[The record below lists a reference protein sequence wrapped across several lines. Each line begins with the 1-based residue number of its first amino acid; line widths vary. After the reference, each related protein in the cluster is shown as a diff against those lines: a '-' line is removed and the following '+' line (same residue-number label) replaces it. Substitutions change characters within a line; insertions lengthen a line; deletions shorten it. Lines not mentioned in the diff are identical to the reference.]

1 MTLVKKLLF
10 TAIFVAVII
19 LVPGLILLLTVDAT
33 QDFSVYVVVYGIILF
48 AIFGYIIVSIHSIS
62 KEIHDA
68 LEEMKMQNAAIAY
81 KLTNSEDKAVAEDNK
96 VTSEKTVQPVVET
109 PKQKT
114 NLNPADPLTIDGK
127 VVSDNFGDFK

>member
-1 MTLVKKLLF
+1 MTLVRKLLF
-10 TAIFVAVII
+10 TAIFVAAVILI
-19 LVPGLILLLTVDAT
+19 PGVILLLTVDAM

-81 KLTNSEDKAVAEDNK
+81 KLTTGEKAVEEDNK
-96 VTSEKTVQPVVET
+96 VTSEKPIQPVVET
-109 PKQKT
+109 PNQKT